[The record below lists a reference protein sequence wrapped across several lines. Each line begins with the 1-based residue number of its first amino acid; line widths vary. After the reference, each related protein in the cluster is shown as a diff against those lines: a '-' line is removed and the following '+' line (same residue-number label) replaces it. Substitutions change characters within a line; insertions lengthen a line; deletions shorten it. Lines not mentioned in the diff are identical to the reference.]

1 MLSEIEWTARIF
13 QPGEP
18 WQDLSP
24 YGLAGTVNGIRK
36 AVRFS
41 VISPEMI
48 MQGAN
53 VIENA
58 IRLQLEAAE
67 TDGKCLPTRG

>member
-41 VISPEMI
+41 VISPEII

-67 TDGKCLPTRG
+67 NKAKAAF